1 MKGTAVSEAAPR
13 QRNWHRHLPAPAA
26 QPAALALLAGLIL
39 ALLPAAVSAQ
49 SAPAIS
55 VPATITADAA
65 SQAPLAIRIGPASA
79 IPRNSF
85 VRLRGL
91 PSMAALSEGHS
102 IAPGAWAIPLTALP
116 NLKITLPAGTA
127 GKSEFVV
134 TLVGSDGAVLA
145 AAKSTLVIN
154 AGRQGEKDDPAR
166 AAGAPASATILRA
179 GTPLQVP
186 QPAER
191 SAGPAPKISLQPM
204 TPEDGE
210 RATRLLKKG
219 DEHLSEGNISAARL
233 LYERAADAGLAE
245 AAMALAGTFDESS
258 LSRLGTRGITPNR
271 TEARRWYER
280 ARELGAAGA
289 ADQLRRL
296 GAN

>member
-1 MKGTAVSEAAPR
+1 MSEAAPR
-13 QRNWHRHLPAPAA
+13 QRNRVWRLLAPAA
-26 QPAALALLAGLIL
+26 QPAAFALLTGLTL
-39 ALLPAAVSAQ
+39 GLVPTAVSAQ

-55 VPATITADAA
+55 VPATITAEAA
-65 SQAPLAIRIGPASA
+65 SQAPLAIRIDPSNA

-91 PSMAALSEGHS
+91 PSMAALTEGHS
-102 IAPGAWAIPLTALP
+102 IAPGAWAVPLAALP
-116 NLKITLPAGTA
+116 NLKITLPAGAA

-134 TLVGSDGAVLA
+134 TLVGADGAVLA

-154 AGRQGEKDDPAR
+154 AARQGERDDPAR

-179 GTPLQVP
+179 GTQLQVP

-191 SAGPAPKISLQPM
+191 SAGPAPKFSVQSM
-204 TPEDGE
+204 TPEDRE
-210 RATRLLKKG
+210 RATRLMKKG
-219 DEHLSEGNISAARL
+219 DEHLVEGNISAARL
-233 LYERAADAGLAE
+233 FYERAADAGLAE
-245 AAMALAGTFDESS
+245 AAMALAGTFDESE

-271 TEARRWYER
+271 NEARRWYER

-289 ADQLRRL
+289 VDQLRRL

>member
-1 MKGTAVSEAAPR
+1 VSETAT
-13 QRNWHRHLPAPAA
+13 QGRNWFSRFPA
-26 QPAALALLAGLIL
+26 PAALALLAGVALGL
-39 ALLPAAVSAQ
+39 APGAASAQ
-49 SAPAIS
+49 TGSAPAIS
-55 VPATITADAA
+55 LPATITAEVA
-65 SQAPLAIRIGPASA
+65 SQAPLAIRITPPDA

-102 IAPGAWAIPLTALP
+102 IAPGAWAVPLAALP
-116 NLKITLPAGTA
+116 NLKITLPAGAA

-154 AGRQGEKDDPAR
+154 ANRQGERDDPPR
-166 AAGAPASATILRA
+166 GLGAPASATMLRA
-179 GTPLQVP
+179 GTQLQAL

-191 SAGPAPKISLQPM
+191 SAGPPPKVPAL
-204 TPEDGE
+204 TPEDRD
-210 RATRLLKKG
+210 RATRLMKKG
-219 DEHLSEGNISAARL
+219 DEQLSENNIAAARL
-233 LYERAADAGLAE
+233 FYERAADIGLAE
-245 AAMALAGTFDESS
+245 AAMALAGTYDAAE
-258 LSRLGTRGITPNR
+258 LARLHALGITPNGP
-271 TEARRWYER
+271 EARRWYER
-280 ARELGAAGA
+280 ARDLGAAGA